1 MMNKYII
8 IRTFCDKR
16 EIADK
21 IINNLLEKKLVA
33 GSQMEKIYSKYCWD
47 NKL

>member
-1 MMNKYII
+1 MNKYII
-8 IRTFCDKR
+8 VRTFCNKR

-33 GSQMEKIYSKYCWD
+33 GIQI
-47 NKL
+47 